1 MARQWTCNHLHPA
14 DTSFGSRER
23 MLIAKRLIPDI
34 TRPLV
39 ALAVTATSWRERD
52 DIEQVLIWAL

>member
-1 MARQWTCNHLHPA
+1 
-14 DTSFGSRER
+14 